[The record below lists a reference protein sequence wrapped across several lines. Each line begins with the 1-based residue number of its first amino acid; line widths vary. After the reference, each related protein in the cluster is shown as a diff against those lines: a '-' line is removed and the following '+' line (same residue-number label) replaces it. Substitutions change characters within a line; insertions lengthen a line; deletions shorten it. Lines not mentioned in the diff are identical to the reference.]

1 MACVLQIDPFFRE
14 SRKLKNIMEKKVLSL
29 CNIKGKERNA
39 SEKCEGMMDICE
51 EIFNKPMKKEK
62 F

>member
-1 MACVLQIDPFFRE
+1 MCTPNWSIFQ
-14 SRKLKNIMEKKVLSL
+14 RKQKTKEHNGKKSLSL

-39 SEKCEGMMDICE
+39 SEKCEDMMDICE